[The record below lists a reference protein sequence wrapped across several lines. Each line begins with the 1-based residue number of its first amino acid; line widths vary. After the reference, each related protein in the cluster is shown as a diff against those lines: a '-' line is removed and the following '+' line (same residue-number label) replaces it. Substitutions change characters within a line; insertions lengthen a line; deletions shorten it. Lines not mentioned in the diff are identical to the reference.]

1 MSLDVTFTDNSG
13 EFLQALEENTDKT
26 LEMLGLQA
34 SGYAALELE
43 NDPRRIDTGLL
54 RNSITYAI
62 AGKKPA
68 KTEYTADKGDGKGKY
83 QGIMPKMAGERT
95 VYIGTNVKYAPYV
108 HEGHYTTTGKK
119 ITANRFLKNAVE
131 KHKEEYKRMLEMG
144 LKGEL

>member
-1 MSLDVTFTDNSG
+1 M
-13 EFLQALEENTDKT
+13 
-26 LEMLGLQA
+26 
-34 SGYAALELE
+34 ELE

-83 QGIMPKMAGERT
+83 QGIVPKMEGERT

-108 HEGHYTTTGKK
+108 HEGHYTATGKK
-119 ITANRFLKNAVE
+119 ITANRFLRNAVE